1 MSYQNGL
8 CCILASN
15 DFWLYVGYTVCI
27 QCNHEPIQMTDH
39 VTQNQFNSQ
48 LVLIHQ
54 TMRDNQ
60 KDSFDSLQIVSKNV
74 EKIAISVERLQTEQ
88 NIRLD
93 NHGERLSSIESMV
106 KVNNEQRIVSK
117 AYWGIA
123 AVIATTIL
131 GVVVKLLFFPAP

>member
-1 MSYQNGL
+1 
-8 CCILASN
+8 
-15 DFWLYVGYTVCI
+15 
-27 QCNHEPIQMTDH
+27 MTDH

-60 KDSFDSLQIVSKNV
+60 KDSFDALQIVSKNV

-131 GVVVKLLFFPAP
+131 GVVAKLLFFPAP